1 MESVKTGKTNK
12 VGKNTEMAHT
22 KTNKETHFKQVS
34 AITNRIRSIGGIFTK
49 IAKKVRELV
58 KKHPKKSSA
67 ALVVLTPVA
76 CKRAKELDDKVQDK
90 SKQAE
95 KENKIN
101 WWKYSGLTI
110 ATSLLLAACSAG
122 DIDKQIELEQEKQK
136 TEQEKKEAEN
146 ARDRANKSEIELEQE
161 RQKTNKSGIELANS
175 QIKAEQERQK
185 TEQEKQKAN
194 KSEIE
199 LEQQKQKT
207 INTQRDLIKE
217 QKDFIKE
224 TEQNCQEKHGQLFI
238 KRARIKTGITTGIAI
253 EIEAECKTPKP
264 TKTNQTPIQPK
275 HLPNSKHPHSQRGS
289 KAQELIAYL
298 LFEQKDFIIETEQK
312 CQEKHNQFF
321 IKKAG
326 IKGGAIEVEAECKT
340 PKPTKTNQTPIQP
353 KHLPNSKQP
362 HSQRGSK
369 AQELIAYLQ
378 KELESLPYSQKAIA
392 KQVDF
397 YKPSSIAYL
406 ELDPR
411 DFKVTEEW
419 QNENLKIRS
428 KAQAKMLEM
437 RKPQANLS
445 PSQSFLF
452 VQRIFADIN
461 KEIEAAAN
469 TEKKAEKVGYGY
481 SKRV

>member
-1 MESVKTGKTNK
+1 MKSVKTGKTNK
-12 VGKNTEMAHT
+12 VGKNAEMANT

-34 AITNRIRSIGGIFTK
+34 AITNTIRSIGGIFTK
-49 IAKKVRELV
+49 IAKKVRELI
-58 KKHPKKSSA
+58 KKHPEKSSA
-67 ALVVLTPVA
+67 ALVVLTHVA
-76 CKRAKELDDKVQDK
+76 CKKAKELDDKVQDK

-95 KENKIN
+95 KENQIN

-110 ATSLLLAACSAG
+110 ATSLLLAACSVG
-122 DIDKQIELEQEKQK
+122 DIDKQIEL
-136 TEQEKKEAEN
+136 EQEKKEAEN
-146 ARDRANKSEIELEQE
+146 ARDRANKSGIELEQEKQKTNKSGIELEQQRQKTEQE
-161 RQKTNKSGIELANS
+161 RQKTNKSGIELEQQRQKTEQEKQKTNKSEIELANS
-175 QIKAEQERQK
+175 QIKAEQE
-185 TEQEKQKAN
+185 
-194 KSEIE
+194 
-199 LEQQKQKT
+199 KQKT

-238 KRARIKTGITTGIAI
+238 KRTRIKTGITTGIAI

-275 HLPNSKHPHSQRGS
+275 HLPNSK
-289 KAQELIAYL
+289 
-298 LFEQKDFIIETEQK
+298 
-312 CQEKHNQFF
+312 
-321 IKKAG
+321 
-326 IKGGAIEVEAECKT
+326 
-340 PKPTKTNQTPIQP
+340 
-353 KHLPNSKQP
+353 QP

-369 AQELIAYLQ
+369 AKELIAYLQ

-392 KQVDF
+392 KQVNF

-437 RKPQANLS
+437 RNVKPYPQAHLS
-445 PSQSFLF
+445 TSQSFSILQNI
-452 VQRIFADIN
+452 VADIN
-461 KEIEAAAN
+461 KEIEASAN

-481 SKRV
+481 SKRM

>member
-1 MESVKTGKTNK
+1 MKSVKTGKTNK
-12 VGKNTEMAHT
+12 VSKNTEMANT
-22 KTNKETHFKQVS
+22 KANKETHFKQVS
-34 AITNRIRSIGGIFTK
+34 AITNTLRSIGGIFTK
-49 IAKKVRELV
+49 IVKKVRELV
-58 KKHPKKSSA
+58 KKHPKKSKV
-67 ALVVLTPVA
+67 ALVVLTHVA

-95 KENKIN
+95 KENQIN

-110 ATSLLLAACSAG
+110 ATSLLLAACSVG

-136 TEQEKKEAEN
+136 ANKSGIELEQERQKTEQEKQK
-146 ARDRANKSEIELEQE
+146 ANKSEIELEQE

-217 QKDFIKE
+217 QKDFIKK
-224 TEQNCQEKHGQLFI
+224 TEQNCQEKHGQ
-238 KRARIKTGITTGIAI
+238 
-253 EIEAECKTPKP
+253 
-264 TKTNQTPIQPK
+264 
-275 HLPNSKHPHSQRGS
+275 
-289 KAQELIAYL
+289 
-298 LFEQKDFIIETEQK
+298 
-312 CQEKHNQFF
+312 FF
-321 IKKAG
+321 IKKLG
-326 IKGGAIEVEAECKT
+326 IKGGIAIEVEAECKT
-340 PKPTKTNQTPIQP
+340 PKPAKTNQTPIQP

-362 HSQRGSK
+362 RSQRGSK

-392 KQVDF
+392 KQVNF
-397 YKPSSIAYL
+397 YRPSSIAYL

-437 RKPQANLS
+437 RNPQAHLS
-445 PSQSFLF
+445 TSQSFSIIQNI
-452 VQRIFADIN
+452 VADIS
-461 KEIEAAAN
+461 KGIEAAAN
-469 TEKKAEKVGYGY
+469 TEKKAEKAGYGY

>member
-12 VGKNTEMAHT
+12 IGKNAEMANA
-22 KTNKETHFKQVS
+22 KANKETHFKQAN
-34 AITNRIRSIGGIFTK
+34 AIANIIRSIGGFFTK
-49 IAKKVRELV
+49 IAKRVRELV
-58 KKHPKKSSA
+58 KKHPKKSNA
-67 ALVVLTPVA
+67 ALVVLTHVA

-95 KENKIN
+95 KENQIN

-110 ATSLLLAACSAG
+110 AASLLLAACSAG
-122 DIDKQIELEQEKQK
+122 DVNEQIELEQEKQK
-136 TEQEKKEAEN
+136 TEQEQQKTEQERQK
-146 ARDRANKSEIELEQE
+146 ANKSGIELEQE

-194 KSEIE
+194 KSAIE

-238 KRARIKTGITTGIAI
+238 KKTRIKTGI
-253 EIEAECKTPKP
+253 
-264 TKTNQTPIQPK
+264 
-275 HLPNSKHPHSQRGS
+275 
-289 KAQELIAYL
+289 
-298 LFEQKDFIIETEQK
+298 
-312 CQEKHNQFF
+312 
-321 IKKAG
+321 AG
-326 IKGGAIEVEAECKT
+326 IAIEVEAECKT

-369 AQELIAYLQ
+369 AQELVAYLQ

-437 RKPQANLS
+437 RNPQAHLS
-445 PSQSFLF
+445 ASQSLLF
-452 VQRIFADIN
+452 IQKIFADVN

-469 TEKKAEKVGYGY
+469 TEKKAEKVSYGY

>member
-1 MESVKTGKTNK
+1 MESVKIGKTNK
-12 VGKNTEMAHT
+12 VGKNAETANA
-22 KTNKETHFKQVS
+22 KANKETHFKQAS
-34 AITNRIRSIGGIFTK
+34 AITNIIRSVGGIFTK

-58 KKHPKKSSA
+58 KKHPEKSSA
-67 ALVVLTPVA
+67 ALVVLTHAA
-76 CKRAKELDDKVQDK
+76 CKKAKELDDKVQDK

-95 KENKIN
+95 KENQIN

-110 ATSLLLAACSAG
+110 ATSLLLAACSVG
-122 DIDKQIELEQEKQK
+122 DIDKQIELEQEKKEANKSGIELEQERQK
-136 TEQEKKEAEN
+136 TEQERQKT
-146 ARDRANKSEIELEQE
+146 NKSEIELEQE

-238 KRARIKTGITTGIAI
+238 KKARIKTGITTGI
-253 EIEAECKTPKP
+253 
-264 TKTNQTPIQPK
+264 
-275 HLPNSKHPHSQRGS
+275 
-289 KAQELIAYL
+289 
-298 LFEQKDFIIETEQK
+298 
-312 CQEKHNQFF
+312 
-321 IKKAG
+321 
-326 IKGGAIEVEAECKT
+326 AIEVEAECKT

-369 AQELIAYLQ
+369 TQELIAYLQ

-392 KQVDF
+392 KQVNF

-437 RKPQANLS
+437 RDLKPDPQAHLS
-445 PSQSFLF
+445 TSQSLLF
-452 VQRIFADIN
+452 VQKIFADVN
-461 KEIEAAAN
+461 KEIKVVAN
-469 TEKKAEKVGYGY
+469 TEKKAEKAGYGY

>member
-1 MESVKTGKTNK
+1 MKLVKTGKTNK
-12 VGKNTEMAHT
+12 VGKNTKMANT
-22 KTNKETHFKQVS
+22 KTNKETYFKQVS
-34 AITNRIRSIGGIFTK
+34 AITNGLRSIGGIFTK
-49 IAKKVRELV
+49 IVKKVRELV
-58 KKHPKKSSA
+58 KKHPKKSNA
-67 ALVVLTPVA
+67 ALVVLTHVA

-95 KENKIN
+95 KENQIN

-122 DIDKQIELEQEKQK
+122 DIDKQIELEQEKQ
-136 TEQEKKEAEN
+136 E
-146 ARDRANKSEIELEQE
+146 ANKSGIELEQE
-161 RQKTNKSGIELANS
+161 RQKTNKSEIEL
-175 QIKAEQERQK
+175 EQERQK

-238 KRARIKTGITTGIAI
+238 KKARIKTGITTGI
-253 EIEAECKTPKP
+253 
-264 TKTNQTPIQPK
+264 
-275 HLPNSKHPHSQRGS
+275 
-289 KAQELIAYL
+289 
-298 LFEQKDFIIETEQK
+298 
-312 CQEKHNQFF
+312 
-321 IKKAG
+321 
-326 IKGGAIEVEAECKT
+326 AIEVEAECKT

-362 HSQRGSK
+362 RSQRGSK

-392 KQVDF
+392 KQVNF
-397 YKPSSIAYL
+397 YRPSSIAYL

-411 DFKVTEEW
+411 DFKATEEW
-419 QNENLKIRS
+419 QKENLKIRS

-437 RKPQANLS
+437 RSLKPDSQAHLS
-445 PSQSFLF
+445 TSQSLLF
-452 VQRIFADIN
+452 VQKIFADVS
-461 KEIEAAAN
+461 KEIEAVAN
-469 TEKKAEKVGYGY
+469 TEKKVEKAGYGY
-481 SKRV
+481 SKRM

>member
-1 MESVKTGKTNK
+1 MELVKIGKTNK
-12 VGKNTEMAHT
+12 VGKNTEMVNT
-22 KTNKETHFKQVS
+22 KANKETHFKQAN
-34 AITNRIRSIGGIFTK
+34 AITNIIRSIGGFFTK
-49 IAKKVRELV
+49 IAKKVRGLV
-58 KKHPKKSSA
+58 KKHPKKSNA
-67 ALVVLTPVA
+67 ALVVLTHVA
-76 CKRAKELDDKVQDK
+76 CKKAKELDDKVQDK

-95 KENKIN
+95 KENQIN

-110 ATSLLLAACSAG
+110 AASLLLAACSAG
-122 DIDKQIELEQEKQK
+122 DIDKQIELEQEKKEANKSGIELEQERQK
-136 TEQEKKEAEN
+136 TEQERQKT
-146 ARDRANKSEIELEQE
+146 NKSEIELEQE

-238 KRARIKTGITTGIAI
+238 KKTRIKTGITTGIAI
-253 EIEAECKTPKP
+253 E
-264 TKTNQTPIQPK
+264 
-275 HLPNSKHPHSQRGS
+275 
-289 KAQELIAYL
+289 
-298 LFEQKDFIIETEQK
+298 
-312 CQEKHNQFF
+312 
-321 IKKAG
+321 
-326 IKGGAIEVEAECKT
+326 VEAECKT
-340 PKPTKTNQTPIQP
+340 PKPAKTNQTPTQP

-362 HSQRGSK
+362 RSQRGSK

-392 KQVDF
+392 KQVNF

-411 DFKVTEEW
+411 DFNVTEEW

-428 KAQAKMLEM
+428 KAQAKTLEM
-437 RKPQANLS
+437 RNPQAHL
-445 PSQSFLF
+445 PASQSLLF
-452 VQRIFADIN
+452 VQKIFADIN
-461 KEIEAAAN
+461 KEIKAVAN
-469 TEKKAEKVGYGY
+469 TEKKVEKAGYGY
-481 SKRV
+481 SKRM

>member
-12 VGKNTEMAHT
+12 VGKNTEIADT
-22 KTNKETHFKQVS
+22 KANKETHFKQVS
-34 AITNRIRSIGGIFTK
+34 AITNTLRSIGGFFTK

-67 ALVVLTPVA
+67 ALVVLTHVA
-76 CKRAKELDDKVQDK
+76 CKKAKELDDKVQDK

-95 KENKIN
+95 KENQIN

-110 ATSLLLAACSAG
+110 AASLLLAACSTG
-122 DIDKQIELEQEKQK
+122 DVSEQIELEQERQKANKSGIELEQERQK
-136 TEQEKKEAEN
+136 TEQERQKT
-146 ARDRANKSEIELEQE
+146 NKSEIELEQE

-238 KRARIKTGITTGIAI
+238 KKARIKTGITTGIAI

-275 HLPNSKHPHSQRGS
+275 HLPNSKQPRSQRGS
-289 KAQELIAYL
+289 KAQE
-298 LFEQKDFIIETEQK
+298 F
-312 CQEKHNQFF
+312 
-321 IKKAG
+321 
-326 IKGGAIEVEAECKT
+326 
-340 PKPTKTNQTPIQP
+340 
-353 KHLPNSKQP
+353 
-362 HSQRGSK
+362 
-369 AQELIAYLQ
+369 IAYLQ

-419 QNENLKIRS
+419 QKENLKIRS

-437 RKPQANLS
+437 RDLKPDPQAHL
-445 PSQSFLF
+445 PTSQSLLF
-452 VQRIFADIN
+452 VQKIFADIN
-461 KEIEAAAN
+461 KEIEATAD
-469 TEKKAEKVGYGY
+469 TEKKVEKMSYGY
-481 SKRV
+481 SKGM

>member
-12 VGKNTEMAHT
+12 VGKNAETANT
-22 KTNKETHFKQVS
+22 KANKETHFKQAN
-34 AITNRIRSIGGIFTK
+34 AITNTLRSIGGFFTK

-58 KKHPKKSSA
+58 KKHPKKSKA
-67 ALVVLTPVA
+67 ALVVLTHVA
-76 CKRAKELDDKVQDK
+76 CKKAKELDDKVQDK

-95 KENKIN
+95 KENQIN

-110 ATSLLLAACSAG
+110 ATSLLLAACNAG

-136 TEQEKKEAEN
+136 TEQEQQKT
-146 ARDRANKSEIELEQE
+146 EQE

-238 KRARIKTGITTGIAI
+238 KKTRIKTGITTGIAI

-275 HLPNSKHPHSQRGS
+275 HLPNSK
-289 KAQELIAYL
+289 
-298 LFEQKDFIIETEQK
+298 
-312 CQEKHNQFF
+312 
-321 IKKAG
+321 
-326 IKGGAIEVEAECKT
+326 
-340 PKPTKTNQTPIQP
+340 QP
-353 KHLPNSKQP
+353 R
-362 HSQRGSK
+362 SQRGSK

-397 YKPSSIAYL
+397 YRPSSIAYL

-411 DFKVTEEW
+411 DFNVTGEW
-419 QNENLKIRS
+419 QKENLKIRS

-437 RKPQANLS
+437 RHLKPDPQAHLS
-445 PSQSFLF
+445 TSQSLLL
-452 VQRIFADIN
+452 VQKIFADVS
-461 KEIEAAAN
+461 KEIKVVAN
-469 TEKKAEKVGYGY
+469 TEKKVEKVGYGY
-481 SKRV
+481 SKRM

>member
-12 VGKNTEMAHT
+12 VGKNAETANT
-22 KTNKETHFKQVS
+22 KANKETHFKQAN
-34 AITNRIRSIGGIFTK
+34 AITNTLRSIGSFFTK

-58 KKHPKKSSA
+58 KKHPKKSNV
-67 ALVVLTPVA
+67 ALVVLTHAA

-110 ATSLLLAACSAG
+110 ATSLLLAACNVG
-122 DIDKQIELEQEKQK
+122 DIDKQIEL
-136 TEQEKKEAEN
+136 EQEKKEAEN
-146 ARDRANKSEIELEQE
+146 ARDRANKSGIELEQE

-185 TEQEKQKAN
+185 TEQERQKTN
-194 KSEIE
+194 KSGIE
-199 LEQQKQKT
+199 LEQQRQKAEQEKQKT

-238 KRARIKTGITTGIAI
+238 KKTRIKTGITTGIAI
-253 EIEAECKTPKP
+253 EI
-264 TKTNQTPIQPK
+264 
-275 HLPNSKHPHSQRGS
+275 
-289 KAQELIAYL
+289 
-298 LFEQKDFIIETEQK
+298 
-312 CQEKHNQFF
+312 
-321 IKKAG
+321 
-326 IKGGAIEVEAECKT
+326 EAECKT

-392 KQVDF
+392 KQVNF

-437 RKPQANLS
+437 RKTQANLS
-445 PSQSFLF
+445 PFQSFSIIQNI
-452 VQRIFADIN
+452 VADIN
-461 KEIEAAAN
+461 KEIKVVAN
-469 TEKKAEKVGYGY
+469 TEKKAEKAGYGY

>member
-12 VGKNTEMAHT
+12 VGKNTEMANT
-22 KTNKETHFKQVS
+22 KANKETHFKQAS
-34 AITNRIRSIGGIFTK
+34 AIINTLRSIGGFFTK
-49 IAKKVRELV
+49 IMKRVRGLV
-58 KKHPKKSSA
+58 KKHPKKSKA
-67 ALVVLTPVA
+67 ALVVLTHVA
-76 CKRAKELDDKVQDK
+76 CKKAKELDDKVQDK

-95 KENKIN
+95 KENQIN

-110 ATSLLLAACSAG
+110 ATSLLLAACSTG

-136 TEQEKKEAEN
+136 TEQEQQKTEQERQK
-146 ARDRANKSEIELEQE
+146 ANKSGIELEQE
-161 RQKTNKSGIELANS
+161 RQKTEQERQKTNKSEIELANS
-175 QIKAEQERQK
+175 QIKV
-185 TEQEKQKAN
+185 EQEKQKAN

-264 TKTNQTPIQPK
+264 AKTNQTP
-275 HLPNSKHPHSQRGS
+275 
-289 KAQELIAYL
+289 
-298 LFEQKDFIIETEQK
+298 T
-312 CQEKHNQFF
+312 
-321 IKKAG
+321 
-326 IKGGAIEVEAECKT
+326 
-340 PKPTKTNQTPIQP
+340 QP

-369 AQELIAYLQ
+369 TQELVAYLQ

-392 KQVDF
+392 KQVNF
-397 YKPSSIAYL
+397 YRPSSIAYL

-419 QNENLKIRS
+419 QKENLKIRS

-437 RKPQANLS
+437 RDLKPDPQAHLS
-445 PSQSFLF
+445 TSQSLLF
-452 VQRIFADIN
+452 VQKIFADIN
-461 KEIEAAAN
+461 KEIEATAN
-469 TEKKAEKVGYGY
+469 TEKKAEKAGYGY
-481 SKRV
+481 SKRM

>member
-1 MESVKTGKTNK
+1 MKSVKTGRTNK
-12 VGKNTEMAHT
+12 VGKNAETANT
-22 KTNKETHFKQVS
+22 KANKETHFKQVS
-34 AITNRIRSIGGIFTK
+34 AIINTLRSIGGIFTK

-58 KKHPKKSSA
+58 KKHPKKSNA
-67 ALVVLTPVA
+67 ALVVLTHVA
-76 CKRAKELDDKVQDK
+76 CKKAKELDDKVQDK

-95 KENKIN
+95 KENQIN

-136 TEQEKKEAEN
+136 TEQEE
-146 ARDRANKSEIELEQE
+146 
-161 RQKTNKSGIELANS
+161 
-175 QIKAEQERQK
+175 QK
-185 TEQEKQKAN
+185 TEQEEQKTSN
-194 KSEIE
+194 IE
-199 LEQQKQKT
+199 TSNQIKVEQEKQKT
-207 INTQRDLIKE
+207 SNIETNNQIKVEQEKQKTSNIEKDLVKE
-217 QKDFIKE
+217 QKDLVKKA
-224 TEQNCQEKHGQLFI
+224 EQNCQENHSQFFI
-238 KRARIKTGITTGIAI
+238 KKLGIKGGIAI

-264 TKTNQTPIQPK
+264 AKTNQTPIQPK
-275 HLPNSKHPHSQRGS
+275 HL
-289 KAQELIAYL
+289 L
-298 LFEQKDFIIETEQK
+298 
-312 CQEKHNQFF
+312 
-321 IKKAG
+321 
-326 IKGGAIEVEAECKT
+326 
-340 PKPTKTNQTPIQP
+340 
-353 KHLPNSKQP
+353 NSKQP

-369 AQELIAYLQ
+369 AQEFIAYLQ
-378 KELESLPYSQKAIA
+378 KELESLPYSQKAIV

-445 PSQSFLF
+445 PFQSFSILQNI
-452 VQRIFADIN
+452 VADIN
-461 KEIEAAAN
+461 KGIEAAAN

-481 SKRV
+481 SKRM

>member
-1 MESVKTGKTNK
+1 MKLVKTAKEKK
-12 VGKNTEMAHT
+12 VFKNTEMAHT
-22 KTNKETHFKQVS
+22 KTNKETHFKQMS
-34 AITNRIRSIGGIFTK
+34 AITNRLRSIGGIFTK

-58 KKHPKKSSA
+58 KKHPKKSKV
-67 ALVVLTPVA
+67 ALVVLTYVA

-110 ATSLLLAACSAG
+110 ATSLLLAACSTG

-136 TEQEKKEAEN
+136 ANKSGIELEQERQKTEQEKQK
-146 ARDRANKSEIELEQE
+146 ANKSEIELEQE

-238 KRARIKTGITTGIAI
+238 KKTRIKTGITTGIAI

-264 TKTNQTPIQPK
+264 TKTNQTPIQ
-275 HLPNSKHPHSQRGS
+275 S
-289 KAQELIAYL
+289 
-298 LFEQKDFIIETEQK
+298 
-312 CQEKHNQFF
+312 
-321 IKKAG
+321 
-326 IKGGAIEVEAECKT
+326 
-340 PKPTKTNQTPIQP
+340 

-378 KELESLPYSQKAIA
+378 KELESLPYSQKAIV

-406 ELDPR
+406 ELD
-411 DFKVTEEW
+411 
-419 QNENLKIRS
+419 
-428 KAQAKMLEM
+428 
-437 RKPQANLS
+437 
-445 PSQSFLF
+445 
-452 VQRIFADIN
+452 
-461 KEIEAAAN
+461 
-469 TEKKAEKVGYGY
+469 
-481 SKRV
+481 

>member
-12 VGKNTEMAHT
+12 VGKNTEITNT
-22 KTNKETHFKQVS
+22 KANKETHFKQAS
-34 AITNRIRSIGGIFTK
+34 AITNMLRSIGGFFTK
-49 IAKKVRELV
+49 IVKKVRELV
-58 KKHPKKSSA
+58 KKHPKKSNA
-67 ALVVLTPVA
+67 ALVVLTHVA
-76 CKRAKELDDKVQDK
+76 CKKAKELDDKVQDK

-95 KENKIN
+95 KENQIN

-110 ATSLLLAACSAG
+110 ATSLLLAACSIG
-122 DIDKQIELEQEKQK
+122 DTDKQIELEQEKQK
-136 TEQEKKEAEN
+136 
-146 ARDRANKSEIELEQE
+146 ANKSGIELEQE
-161 RQKTNKSGIELANS
+161 RQKTEQEKQKANKSGIEL
-175 QIKAEQERQK
+175 EQERQK

-238 KRARIKTGITTGIAI
+238 KKARIKTGITTGIGI

-264 TKTNQTPIQPK
+264 
-275 HLPNSKHPHSQRGS
+275 
-289 KAQELIAYL
+289 A
-298 LFEQKDFIIETEQK
+298 
-312 CQEKHNQFF
+312 
-321 IKKAG
+321 
-326 IKGGAIEVEAECKT
+326 
-340 PKPTKTNQTPIQP
+340 KTNQTPIQP

-411 DFKVTEEW
+411 DFNVTEEW

-437 RKPQANLS
+437 RHLKPDPQAHLS
-445 PSQSFLF
+445 TSQSLLF
-452 VQRIFADIN
+452 VQKIFADIN
-461 KEIEAAAN
+461 KEIEAVAN
-469 TEKKAEKVGYGY
+469 TEKKAEKAGYGY
-481 SKRV
+481 SKRM

>member
-12 VGKNTEMAHT
+12 VGKNTETANT
-22 KTNKETHFKQVS
+22 KANKEAHFKQAS
-34 AITNRIRSIGGIFTK
+34 AITNTLRSISGFFTK
-49 IAKKVRELV
+49 IVKKVRELV
-58 KKHPKKSSA
+58 KKHPKKSNA
-67 ALVVLTPVA
+67 ALVVLTHVA

-95 KENKIN
+95 KENQIN

-110 ATSLLLAACSAG
+110 AASLLLAACNAG

-136 TEQEKKEAEN
+136 TEQEQQKTEQERQK
-146 ARDRANKSEIELEQE
+146 ANKSGIELEQE

-194 KSEIE
+194 KSAIE

-238 KRARIKTGITTGIAI
+238 KKARIKTGITTGIAI

-275 HLPNSKHPHSQRGS
+275 HLPNSK
-289 KAQELIAYL
+289 
-298 LFEQKDFIIETEQK
+298 
-312 CQEKHNQFF
+312 
-321 IKKAG
+321 
-326 IKGGAIEVEAECKT
+326 
-340 PKPTKTNQTPIQP
+340 QP
-353 KHLPNSKQP
+353 R
-362 HSQRGSK
+362 SQRGSK

-411 DFKVTEEW
+411 DFNATEEW
-419 QNENLKIRS
+419 QKENLKIRS

-437 RKPQANLS
+437 RNPQANLS
-445 PSQSFLF
+445 TSQSLLL
-452 VQRIFADIN
+452 VQKIFADVS
-461 KEIEAAAN
+461 KEIEATAN
-469 TEKKAEKVGYGY
+469 TEKKVEKAGYGY
-481 SKRV
+481 SKRM

>member
-1 MESVKTGKTNK
+1 MESVKTEKANK
-12 VGKNTEMAHT
+12 VGKNTETADT
-22 KTNKETHFKQVS
+22 KANKEAHFKQAS
-34 AITNRIRSIGGIFTK
+34 AITNTIRSISGFFTK
-49 IAKKVRELV
+49 IAKRVRELV
-58 KKHPKKSSA
+58 KKHPKKSKA
-67 ALVVLTPVA
+67 ALVVLTHVA
-76 CKRAKELDDKVQDK
+76 CKKAKELDDKVQDK

-95 KENKIN
+95 KENQIN

-110 ATSLLLAACSAG
+110 AASLLLAACSVG
-122 DIDKQIELEQEKQK
+122 DTDKQIELEQEKQK
-136 TEQEKKEAEN
+136 TEQEQQKTEQERQK
-146 ARDRANKSEIELEQE
+146 ANKSGIELEQERQKTEQE
-161 RQKTNKSGIELANS
+161 RQKTNKSGVELANS
-175 QIKAEQERQK
+175 QIKV
-185 TEQEKQKAN
+185 EQEKQKAN

-238 KRARIKTGITTGIAI
+238 KKARIKTGITTGIAI

-275 HLPNSKHPHSQRGS
+275 HLPNSK
-289 KAQELIAYL
+289 
-298 LFEQKDFIIETEQK
+298 
-312 CQEKHNQFF
+312 
-321 IKKAG
+321 
-326 IKGGAIEVEAECKT
+326 
-340 PKPTKTNQTPIQP
+340 QP
-353 KHLPNSKQP
+353 R
-362 HSQRGSK
+362 SQRGSK

-411 DFKVTEEW
+411 DFNVTEEW
-419 QNENLKIRS
+419 QKENLKIRS

-437 RKPQANLS
+437 RNPQAHL
-445 PSQSFLF
+445 PTSQSLLF
-452 VQRIFADIN
+452 VQKIFADVS
-461 KEIEAAAN
+461 KEIKVVAN
-469 TEKKAEKVGYGY
+469 TEKKAEKAGYGY
-481 SKRV
+481 SKRM

>member
-12 VGKNTEMAHT
+12 VGKNTEMANT
-22 KTNKETHFKQVS
+22 KANKETHFKQAN
-34 AITNRIRSIGGIFTK
+34 AITNIIRSIGGFFTK
-49 IAKKVRELV
+49 IMKRVRELV
-58 KKHPKKSSA
+58 KKHPKKSNA
-67 ALVVLTPVA
+67 ALVVLTHVA
-76 CKRAKELDDKVQDK
+76 CKKAKELDDKVQDK

-95 KENKIN
+95 KENQIN

-110 ATSLLLAACSAG
+110 AASLLLAACSAG
-122 DIDKQIELEQEKQK
+122 DIDKQIELEQEK
-136 TEQEKKEAEN
+136 KE
-146 ARDRANKSEIELEQE
+146 ANKSGIELEQE
-161 RQKTNKSGIELANS
+161 RQKTEQERQKTEQERQKTNKSEIELANS

-238 KRARIKTGITTGIAI
+238 KKARIKTGVTTGIAI
-253 EIEAECKTPKP
+253 EI
-264 TKTNQTPIQPK
+264 
-275 HLPNSKHPHSQRGS
+275 
-289 KAQELIAYL
+289 
-298 LFEQKDFIIETEQK
+298 
-312 CQEKHNQFF
+312 
-321 IKKAG
+321 
-326 IKGGAIEVEAECKT
+326 EAECKT

-369 AQELIAYLQ
+369 VQELIAYLQ
-378 KELESLPYSQKAIA
+378 KELEFLPYSQKAIA

-411 DFKVTEEW
+411 DFNATGEW
-419 QNENLKIRS
+419 QKENLKIRS

-437 RKPQANLS
+437 RHLKPDPQTHL
-445 PSQSFLF
+445 PTSQSLLF
-452 VQRIFADIN
+452 IQKIFADVN
-461 KEIEAAAN
+461 KEIKVVAN
-469 TEKKAEKVGYGY
+469 TEKKVEKAGYGY
-481 SKRV
+481 SKRM